1 MSCSSKP
8 FFSLVL
14 ATINRK
20 EEVANYLKHLSK
32 QQFNSF
38 ELIVIDQ
45 NKQNLI
51 DNVIDDYKDLINIQH
66 IKTEV
71 KGLSA
76 ARNLGM
82 GVCSGKYISF
92 PDDDCHYGD
101 DFLQNVHEYLTK
113 NKYDLVS
120 FATRDPLTEEQ
131 LPYTPLKEATIID
144 SSNIFYAVTAI
155 GLFLKLENLD
165 SCFDE
170 RLGAGTKFHSSEEFD
185 FVFKLLVL
193 EKYKC
198 FYEPSIHLYHP
209 KLPANSYKKIFD
221 NSKGHG
227 AYLRK
232 NFTYSM
238 KFALNAMLVVIVKP
252 TLGIILSI
260 ISFNKPEIIKYYG
273 YLTGRLYGFIK
284 YHR

>member
-1 MSCSSKP
+1 
-8 FFSLVL
+8 
-14 ATINRK
+14 
-20 EEVANYLKHLSK
+20 
-32 QQFNSF
+32 
-38 ELIVIDQ
+38 
-45 NKQNLI
+45 
-51 DNVIDDYKDLINIQH
+51 
-66 IKTEV
+66 
-71 KGLSA
+71 
-76 ARNLGM
+76 M

-92 PDDDCHYGD
+92 PGDDCHYGD

-144 SSNIFYAVTAI
+144 SSNIFLCSNCYRP
-155 GLFLKLENLD
+155 FLKLENLD

-198 FYEPSIHLYHP
+198 FYEPSIHLYHQNY
-209 KLPANSYKKIFD
+209 LLIRIKK
-221 NSKGHG
+221 
-227 AYLRK
+227 YLIIQRTWSLSRK

-238 KFALNAMLVVIVKP
+238 KFALNAMLVVIIKP